1 MNDEKIINAF
11 KQANFWGNN
20 NLYFSGAI
28 LPTIGDYLAFGV
40 FANMNL
46 SYIAINKN
54 ENGIGI
60 IPIDQISNKLLI
72 DKILIIT
79 NENIKNVSL
88 NNAGFLWYKEISI
101 ISKNN
106 ELIKFKVQKKVLT
119 IKKHKDNL
127 QNFINLYS

>member
-46 SYIAINKN
+46 SYIAI
-54 ENGIGI
+54 
-60 IPIDQISNKLLI
+60 
-72 DKILIIT
+72 
-79 NENIKNVSL
+79 
-88 NNAGFLWYKEISI
+88 
-101 ISKNN
+101 
-106 ELIKFKVQKKVLT
+106 KKM
-119 IKKHKDNL
+119 KME
-127 QNFINLYS
+127 